1 MSISGL
7 GAHATSSNSPCVPT
21 PGQLVQTPPPSS
33 GVEMRS
39 HVCIK
44 LCKVMPGPGCVH
56 LLLLHD
62 RDPKNNLLN
71 QKWKFSKHFRFV
83 IHFQMIKGFAQEGR
97 CNAVMLQYC
106 RRCMVWTL
114 DVTVCIYIYLLFI
127 AFSSALFCKFCQHQ
141 ACGTACSN
149 LMVFH
154 LACQLRTTLHR
165 TSTHVI
171 LPAWTLFQFAEM
183 VVLVRSI
190 LIVHI
195 SSKWSNHKHGTT
207 WYHDMLS
214 LSAFH
219 GSSSSP
225 RGAASLEAVAAVA
238 SLVASLSQQSQ
249 GLHASGAYNGDLLR
263 IQADRVSYFIQTYF
277 ACAWKR
283 VSIVAISRLCGQLF
297 AHRHP
302 V

>member
-1 MSISGL
+1 MQDFNSWRQWCPSADWVPMLHPATRPVFPHL
-7 GAHATSSNSPCVPT
+7 GNLCKPLPLHLAWRWDRTFVSSSV
-21 PGQLVQTPPPSS
+21 
-33 GVEMRS
+33 
-39 HVCIK
+39 K
-44 LCKVMPGPGCVH
+44 LCQGPGCVH

-106 RRCMVWTL
+106 RRCMVWTFRRY
-114 DVTVCIYIYLLFI
+114 CIYLLFI

-183 VVLVRSI
+183 VPLVRSI
-190 LIVHI
+190 LIVHV
-195 SSKWSNHKHGTT
+195 KVK
-207 WYHDMLS
+207 
-214 LSAFH
+214 
-219 GSSSSP
+219 
-225 RGAASLEAVAAVA
+225 
-238 SLVASLSQQSQ
+238 
-249 GLHASGAYNGDLLR
+249 
-263 IQADRVSYFIQTYF
+263 
-277 ACAWKR
+277 
-283 VSIVAISRLCGQLF
+283 
-297 AHRHP
+297 
-302 V
+302 

>member
-114 DVTVCIYIYLLFI
+114 DVTVCIYIYI
-127 AFSSALFCKFCQHQ
+127 SAFYCFFFC
-141 ACGTACSN
+141 
-149 LMVFH
+149 
-154 LACQLRTTLHR
+154 
-165 TSTHVI
+165 I
-171 LPAWTLFQFAEM
+171 
-183 VVLVRSI
+183 VLQV
-190 LIVHI
+190 
-195 SSKWSNHKHGTT
+195 
-207 WYHDMLS
+207 
-214 LSAFH
+214 LSASGLWHSMFQPY
-219 GSSSSP
+219 GVPP
-225 RGAASLEAVAAVA
+225 R
-238 SLVASLSQQSQ
+238 LS
-249 GLHASGAYNGDLLR
+249 ATDN
-263 IQADRVSYFIQTYF
+263 TT
-277 ACAWKR
+277 
-283 VSIVAISRLCGQLF
+283 
-297 AHRHP
+297 
-302 V
+302 

>member
-7 GAHATSSNSPCVPT
+7 GARATSSNSPCVPT

-33 GVEMRS
+33 GMEMRS

-71 QKWKFSKHFRFV
+71 QKWKFSKHYRFV

-106 RRCMVWTL
+106 IRCMVWTL
-114 DVTVCIYIYLLFI
+114 DVTVYICFLLLFLLHCFASFVSI
-127 AFSSALFCKFCQHQ
+127 RLVAQHVPTLWCSTSPVSYGQHYIEHPLTWFFLLEPFSSLLKW
-141 ACGTACSN
+141 
-149 LMVFH
+149 FH
-154 LACQLRTTLHR
+154 WYGASWLCT
-165 TSTHVI
+165 
-171 LPAWTLFQFAEM
+171 
-183 VVLVRSI
+183 
-190 LIVHI
+190 
-195 SSKWSNHKHGTT
+195 SKWSNHKHGTT